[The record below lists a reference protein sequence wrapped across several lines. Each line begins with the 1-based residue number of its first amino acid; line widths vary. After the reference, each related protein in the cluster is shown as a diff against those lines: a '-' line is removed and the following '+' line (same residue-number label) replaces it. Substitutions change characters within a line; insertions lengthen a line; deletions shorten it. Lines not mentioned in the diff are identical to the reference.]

1 MRHSVTIYDM
11 YMDLAKLEFF
21 SEVTRTV
28 ERFGLLG
35 GKLSMPSK
43 YLDTYRQCLVIS
55 LLLNCLA
62 IDFW

>member
-1 MRHSVTIYDM
+1 M